1 MAKKNKNKGNQI
13 FAKDAA
19 AQTVLLSSD
28 VSQDTAPQQTLAE
41 SADSFLQMDRLT
53 PENKTKLDTFDKISL
68 ENEALNNKVSEL
80 TEQLAKSLE
89 KIDKLNEALIHTSE
103 STPSQEDEIL
113 NQKIENLQAEASEL
127 RKQIQELRAENDAC
141 LVRISDLSFEN
152 TRLRSQVPL
161 QQTAPQPSTT
171 PPPIQCGHD
180 HNGNRQQHLAAPKSA
195 VNVKYVRAMNG
206 YSDWN

>member
-1 MAKKNKNKGNQI
+1 
-13 FAKDAA
+13 
-19 AQTVLLSSD
+19 
-28 VSQDTAPQQTLAE
+28 LAE

-127 RKQIQELRAENDAC
+127 RKQI
-141 LVRISDLSFEN
+141 
-152 TRLRSQVPL
+152 
-161 QQTAPQPSTT
+161 
-171 PPPIQCGHD
+171 
-180 HNGNRQQHLAAPKSA
+180 
-195 VNVKYVRAMNG
+195 
-206 YSDWN
+206 